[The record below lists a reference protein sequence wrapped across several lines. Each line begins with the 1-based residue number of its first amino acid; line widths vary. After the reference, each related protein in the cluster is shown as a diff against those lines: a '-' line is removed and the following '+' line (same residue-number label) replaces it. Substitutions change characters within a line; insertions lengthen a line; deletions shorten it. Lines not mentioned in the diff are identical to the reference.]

1 MHRKTSTHL
10 GVLLVAASVGA
21 VAASSAVGD
30 ISVDLRGRLQVDA
43 AYFDEDNVQL
53 DDGFHNR
60 RTRLGVSGRLDDWS
74 ILIEYDFA
82 ENATTAT
89 DLRLARKIGDG
100 TVTIGHFKVPM
111 GLNELTSSNDITFME
126 RSAPGNIVVDARR
139 LGVGYDY
146 FAADYGFQAMVYGR
160 EIGGKQPGDM
170 PLGIAGRFFY
180 SPVIGDNG
188 RFHAGVS
195 AAYEDRQDYAV
206 LRFRD
211 RPEIRPDGSR
221 LIDTGDIGG
230 VSATTK
236 FGLELAYQAGS
247 LSVEGEYFNVDVDTD
262 AGSDPAFTGYHVQTS
277 YILTGES
284 RGYRNG
290 VFRGISPDSKR
301 GAWEVAAR
309 FSSVDLID
317 AGLQGGEQEN
327 LTLGLNYYASSNVR
341 FMANYIMV
349 DVNDS
354 AAVVGG
360 SNVPAVV
367 VGDDSPNVFALRAQ
381 FHF

>member
-10 GVLLVAASVGA
+10 GVLLVAASVTA
-21 VAASSAVGD
+21 AAASSAIGD
-30 ISVDLRGRLQVDA
+30 ISVDLRGRLHVDA

-60 RTRLGVSGRLDDWS
+60 RTRLGVSGKLDDWS

-82 ENATTAT
+82 ENATAVT
-89 DLRLARKIGDG
+89 DLKLARKIGDG

-146 FAADYGFQAMVYGR
+146 FAADYGFQAMVFGR
-160 EIGGKQPGDM
+160 EIGGKQAGDM

-180 SPVIGDNG
+180 SPAIGDNG

-211 RPEIRPDGSR
+211 RPEIRPDGNR
-221 LIDTGDIGG
+221 LIDTGTIGG
-230 VSATTK
+230 VSATAK
-236 FGLELAYQAGS
+236 FGLELAYQAGPF
-247 LSVEGEYFNVDVDTD
+247 SVEGEYFSVDVDTH
-262 AGSDPAFTGYHVQTS
+262 AGSDPTFTGYHVQTS
-277 YILTGES
+277 YVLTGES

-290 VFRGISPDSKR
+290 LFRGISPDSKR

-317 AGLQGGEQEN
+317 AGFQGGEQEN
-327 LTLGLNYYASSNVR
+327 LTLGLNYYASSNIR

-349 DVNDS
+349 DVYDS